1 MSKGYDRQPEERDL
15 ELENIIGNL
24 MISEYQVDR
33 LRTRLSDRFSKYYGL
48 TTGSKNTSAHVFKH
62 GNKWYKISISVEET
76 DIVDEKFG
84 DLDNNSK
91 FNRW

>member
-1 MSKGYDRQPEERDL
+1 MSKDYDRQPEERDP

-24 MISEYQVDR
+24 MIAEYQVDR

-48 TTGSKNTSAHVFKH
+48 TTGSKNTSTHLFKH
-62 GNKWYKISISVEET
+62 SNKWYKISISVEET
-76 DIVDEKFG
+76 DIIDEKFR
-84 DLDNNSK
+84 DNDSK